1 MAEAQNPGASL
12 ESRMGPIPDSAPVGS
27 AVTTEGNVAVTTEGN
42 VAAPAEEQITEE
54 LSDLIESNY
63 EVAVKLVNLQGD
75 PNSPL
80 YSVKRFEDL
89 GM

>member
-1 MAEAQNPGASL
+1 MASEAQPVASL
-12 ESRMGPIPDSAPVGS
+12 ESRMGPVPDAPAGVNTS
-27 AVTTEGNVAVTTEGN
+27 AVD
-42 VAAPAEEQITEE
+42 PAEATPQEQ
-54 LSDLIESNY
+54 SDLVESSY
-63 EVAVKLVNLQGD
+63 EVAVKLVNMQGD

>member
-1 MAEAQNPGASL
+1 MAEEAQPAASL
-12 ESRMGPIPDSAPVGS
+12 ESRMGPVPDSAD
-27 AVTTEGNVAVTTEGN
+27 
-42 VAAPAEEQITEE
+42 APAIDPAEATPQEQ
-54 LSDLIESNY
+54 SDLVESNY

>member
-1 MAEAQNPGASL
+1 MTEEPKPPASL
-12 ESRMGPIPDSAPVGS
+12 ESRMGPVAGS
-27 AVTTEGNVAVTTEGN
+27 P
-42 VAAPAEEQITEE
+42 APAAGGNTSTVDPAEATPQEQN
-54 LSDLIESNY
+54 DLVESSY
-63 EVAVKLVNLQGD
+63 EVAVKLVNMQGD

>member
-1 MAEAQNPGASL
+1 MPEEQKPPASL
-12 ESRMGPIPDSAPVGS
+12 ESRMGPVLDSPAGGAAT
-27 AVTTEGNVAVTTEGN
+27 AVD
-42 VAAPAEEQITEE
+42 PAEATPQEQN
-54 LSDLIESNY
+54 DLVESSY
-63 EVAVKLVNLQGD
+63 EVAVKLVNMQGD

>member
-1 MAEAQNPGASL
+1 MTAPGASL
-12 ESRMGPIPDSAPVGS
+12 ESRMGPAPTEAPAASNATAPTAGS
-27 AVTTEGNVAVTTEGN
+27 NITVQGATPAPTD
-42 VAAPAEEQITEE
+42 AAPDEP
-54 LSDLIESNY
+54 SDLVESNY
-63 EVAVKLVNLQGD
+63 EVAVKLVNMQGD

>member
-1 MAEAQNPGASL
+1 MAEAPKPSASL
-12 ESRMGPIPDSAPVGS
+12 ESRMGPVVDPPASEA
-27 AVTTEGNVAVTTEGN
+27 T
-42 VAAPAEEQITEE
+42 AAGDPAEATPQEQN
-54 LSDLIESNY
+54 DLVESSY
-63 EVAVKLVNLQGD
+63 EVAVKLVNMQGD

>member
-1 MAEAQNPGASL
+1 MAEAPKPLASL
-12 ESRMGPIPDSAPVGS
+12 ESRMGPVPDSPAAGATGNTT
-27 AVTTEGNVAVTTEGN
+27 AVD
-42 VAAPAEEQITEE
+42 PAEATPQEQN
-54 LSDLIESNY
+54 DLVESSY
-63 EVAVKLVNLQGD
+63 EVAVKLVNMQGD

>member
-1 MAEAQNPGASL
+1 MAEEPNPVASL
-12 ESRMGPIPDSAPVGS
+12 ESRMGPVPDSLSPV
-27 AVTTEGNVAVTTEGN
+27 VASGP
-42 VAAPAEEQITEE
+42 AIDPAEATAQERN
-54 LSDLIESNY
+54 DLVESSY
-63 EVAVKLVNLQGD
+63 EVDVKLVNMQGD